1 MVPADTRALRS
12 RKMKGIVCP
21 HCGLDQ
27 LTKNG
32 VYEGKQQYKC
42 KPKPEGCGKRT
53 HNPAVEGQYT
63 AMRSDLPDNQVYIIT
78 CAQNATPVE
87 LPFWKSLLAAAKHYK
102 AQLIVIPI
110 RYKNPTSEFT
120 AWNEEQE
127 RWDPIFEEGG
137 YLYEGRDLIHDHLM
151 VLGDIK
157 MQATAVSPLAGWE
170 SISGSYS
177 AIIGHP
183 KLEMRMVPTPQ
194 NSLPKMMITTGAC
207 TKKNYSDTRA
217 GKRGEFHHTF
227 GAALVERDGDRF
239 HIRQL
244 NAMRDGTFIDLRN
257 KFTPKGVEKSGPAE
271 ALVMGDTHVDVV
283 DPEVVA
289 ATFTER
295 DSIVKHMQPKRLVW
309 HDLVD
314 GGTVNPHRA
323 ADPFTRAARYQA
335 KISDIYEEL
344 KRSAEFIDTHSP
356 KTATNI
362 IIPSNHDDFLNR
374 WMKAT
379 DWRGEPANAEFYLE
393 TALEMVRGGTMGP
406 GGYEGLDPFVYW
418 MKKLCKHKNV
428 IYPEFGGGVVVKNV
442 DISMHGHLGANGAR
456 GGLRGFS
463 KLGVK
468 TIVGHSHT
476 PGIIEGAYQVGTS
489 THLKLEYNDGPSSW
503 LNTHALVYPNG
514 KRTLIN
520 VIKGKWRRGNV

>member
-1 MVPADTRALRS
+1 MVLANTATQES
-12 RKMKGIVCP
+12 RMKGIVCP
-21 HCGLDQ
+21 KCAAPIRK
-27 LTKNG
+27 KNG
-32 VYEGKQQYKC
+32 VYEGKQQYQC
-42 KPKPEGCGKRT
+42 AGDPAHRFT
-53 HNPAVEGQYT
+53 NPASEDASVS
-63 AMRSDLPDNQVYIIT
+63 MRSDLPSAEVYIVT
-78 CAQNATPVE
+78 CAQNATPLE
-87 LPFWKSLLAAAKHYK
+87 MPFWKSLLQAAKYFK
-102 AQLIVIPI
+102 AQLVVIPI

-127 RWDPIFEEGG
+127 RWDPILEDGG
-137 YLYEGRDLIHDHLM
+137 YLYEGRDLIHDNLM

-157 MQATAVSPLAGWE
+157 MQATAVSPLSGWE
-170 SISGSYS
+170 SISGPHS

-194 NSLPKMMITTGAC
+194 TSLPKMIITTGAC
-207 TKKNYSDTRA
+207 TKKNYTDTRA

-244 NAMRDGTFIDLRN
+244 NAMRDGTFIDLRK

-283 DPEVVA
+283 DPAVVA
-289 ATFTER
+289 ATFSDN
-295 DSIVKHMQPKRLVW
+295 DSIVKIMQPKKLVW

-314 GGTVNPHRA
+314 GATVNPHRA
-323 ADPFTRAARYQA
+323 HDPFVNAAR
-335 KISDIYEEL
+335 KTNNLTNIREEL
-344 KRSAEFIDTHSP
+344 ERCAAFVDKHAP
-356 KTATNI
+356 AGATNI
-362 IIPSNHDDFLNR
+362 VIPSNHDDFLNR
-374 WMKAT
+374 WMKST
-379 DWRGEPANAEFYLE
+379 DWRNDPENAEFFLT
-393 TALEMVRGGTMGP
+393 TALVMVQTGRIGP
-406 GGYEGLDPFVYW
+406 GGYEGIDPFAFW
-418 MKKLCKHKNV
+418 MKQLCKHKNV
-428 IYPEFGGGVVVKNV
+428 IYPEFGGGITVKNV
-442 DISMHGHLGANGAR
+442 DISMHGHLGSNGAR

-489 THLKLEYNDGPSSW
+489 THLRLEYNDGPSSW

-520 VIKGKWRRGNV
+520 IIKGKWRRGNG